1 MGREVTWVGQIQTLL
16 DVTCSYSFTLKT
28 LKCLYIMK
36 SKPVSNNGRIKREV
50 NGPHYMSS
58 NNQKKIF
65 SSDSETQFQLDNP
78 RGSIGASLVA
88 QW

>member
-1 MGREVTWVGQIQTLL
+1 
-16 DVTCSYSFTLKT
+16 
-28 LKCLYIMK
+28 
-36 SKPVSNNGRIKREV
+36 
-50 NGPHYMSS
+50 MSS

-78 RGSIGASLVA
+78 RGSVGASLVA